1 MRNIGRNT
9 EHASTASR
17 RDAILVKKNYTLY
30 RETEIISDNTKTGP
44 NGEDAGEM
52 VINVGPQHPA
62 THGVL
67 HLVITL
73 QGETIKK
80 MEPHL
85 GYIHRSIEKM
95 CESLSYRQF
104 IYVTSRMDYLS
115 AHINNHACAMCV
127 EKGLQIEI
135 PPRAQVIRVL
145 MGELTRVASHELW
158 WGALAMD
165 VGAFTPF
172 FYAFRE
178 RETINDIMEET
189 CGARLTMN
197 YMVPGGVM
205 YDLHPNFQQRVKD
218 FIKLFKSKIDE
229 YDDLV
234 TGNII
239 FQNRTKGIGVI
250 SKEDAISFGCTG
262 PVGRGS
268 GVHCDIRKLYP
279 YEVYDKV
286 QFEEIIETAGDSFA
300 RYLVRIKE
308 MRQSIHIIEQ
318 LIDNIPEGDFQA
330 KTKAVLKLPKGEF
343 YSRVETARGEL
354 GVYIVSEGGTTP
366 YRIKFRS
373 PGFSNLSALE
383 HMVRGSKIGDLM
395 ATMGTLDLVIPDIDR

>member
-1 MRNIGRNT
+1 M
-9 EHASTASR
+9 
-17 RDAILVKKNYTLY
+17 Y
-30 RETEIISDNTKTGP
+30 RETQIVNTQNNIP
-44 NGEDAGEM
+44 SNAEDAGFAADGGEL

-73 QGETIKK
+73 QGETIQKI
-80 MEPHL
+80 EPHL

-115 AHINNHACAMCV
+115 AHINNHACALCI
-127 EKGLQIEI
+127 EKGLQLEI

-145 MGELTRVASHELW
+145 MGELTRIASHELW
-158 WGALAMD
+158 WGAMAMD
-165 VGAFTPF
+165 LGAFTPF

-205 YDLHPNFQQRVKD
+205 YDLHPNFQKRVKD
-218 FIKLFKSKIDE
+218 FIQLFNSKIDE

-234 TGNII
+234 TSNII
-239 FQNRTKGIGVI
+239 FQNRTKGVGVL
-250 SKEDAISFGCTG
+250 SKEDAVSFGCTG

-268 GVHCDIRKLYP
+268 GVQCDIRKLYP

-286 QFEEIIETAGDSFA
+286 QFDEIIETGGDSFS
-300 RYLVRIKE
+300 RYLVRVKE
-308 MRQSIHIIEQ
+308 LRQSIRIIEQ

-343 YSRVETARGEL
+343 YSRVETARGEF

-373 PGFSNLSALE
+373 PGFSNLSALD
-383 HMVRGSKIGDLM
+383 HISRGCKIGDLM
-395 ATMGTLDLVIPDIDR
+395 AIMGTLDLVIPDIDR

>member
-1 MRNIGRNT
+1 MY
-9 EHASTASR
+9 SQ
-17 RDAILVKKNYTLY
+17 
-30 RETEIISDNTKTGP
+30 TEIIKDTSDTE
-44 NGEDAGEM
+44 GEL

-73 QGETIKK
+73 DGETIKK
-80 MEPHL
+80 IEPHL

-115 AHINNHACAMCV
+115 SHINNLGCAHNV
-127 EKGLQIEI
+127 EKSMQIEV
-135 PPRAQVIRVL
+135 PQRAKVIRVL
-145 MGELTRVASHELW
+145 MSELTRIASHELW
-158 WGALAMD
+158 LGAMAMD
-165 VGAFTPF
+165 LGAFTPF

-178 RETINDIMEET
+178 REMITEIMEDT

-197 YMVPGGVM
+197 YIVPGGLM
-205 YDLHPNFQQRVKD
+205 YDLHPDFQQKVKA
-218 FIKLFKSKIDE
+218 FVKQFKHKVTE
-229 YDDLV
+229 YEDLV
-234 TGNII
+234 TNNVI
-239 FQNRTKGIGVI
+239 FQNRMKGVGVL
-250 SKEDAISFGCTG
+250 SKEDAISYGCTG

-268 GVHCDIRKLYP
+268 GVHCDIRKIFP
-279 YEVYDKV
+279 YEVYDTV
-286 QFEEIIETAGDSFA
+286 EFDEVLETAGDSFA
-300 RYLVRIKE
+300 RYMVRVRE
-308 MRQSIHIIEQ
+308 MNQSIRIIEQ

-330 KTKAVLKLPKGEF
+330 KTKAVLKPPKGEF
-343 YSRVETARGEL
+343 YTRVETARGEF

-383 HMVRGSKIGDLM
+383 HMAKGSKIGDLM

>member
-1 MRNIGRNT
+1 M
-9 EHASTASR
+9 
-17 RDAILVKKNYTLY
+17 YTQ
-30 RETEIISDNTKTGP
+30 TEIIKDTTAIGSE
-44 NGEDAGEM
+44 GEL

-67 HLVITL
+67 HLVVTL
-73 QGETIKK
+73 NGETIKNI
-80 MEPHL
+80 EPHL

-115 AHINNHACAMCV
+115 SHINNLGSAHCV
-127 EKGLQIEI
+127 EKGMQIEI
-135 PPRAQVIRVL
+135 PQRAKVIRVL
-145 MGELTRVASHELW
+145 MSELTRIASHELW
-158 WGALAMD
+158 LGAMAMD
-165 VGAFTPF
+165 LGAFTPF

-178 RETINDIMEET
+178 REMINEIMEET

-197 YMVPGGVM
+197 YIVPGGVM
-205 YDLHPNFQQRVKD
+205 YDIHPDFQKRVKE
-218 FIKLFKSKIDE
+218 FVKQFKEKVTE
-229 YDDLV
+229 YEDLV
-234 TGNII
+234 TNNII
-239 FQNRTKGIGVI
+239 FQNRMKGVGVL
-250 SKEDAISFGCTG
+250 STEDAISYGCTG

-268 GVHCDIRKLYP
+268 GVHCDIRKIFP
-279 YEVYDKV
+279 YEVYDTV
-286 QFEEIIETAGDSFA
+286 QFEEILETAGDSFA
-300 RYLVRIKE
+300 RYMVRVRE
-308 MRQSIHIIEQ
+308 MNQSIRIIEQ

-343 YSRVETARGEL
+343 YSRVETARGEF

-373 PGFSNLSALE
+373 PGFSNLSALN
-383 HMVRGSKIGDLM
+383 HMATGSKIGDLM

>member
-1 MRNIGRNT
+1 MYT
-9 EHASTASR
+9 ETQ
-17 RDAILVKKNYTLY
+17 ILNDTIESNL
-30 RETEIISDNTKTGP
+30 
-44 NGEDAGEM
+44 NGEGQL

-73 QGETIKK
+73 NGETIQKI
-80 MEPHL
+80 EPHL

-95 CESLSYRQF
+95 CESLTYRQF

-115 AHINNHACAMCV
+115 AHINNHACALTV
-127 EKGLQIEI
+127 EKAMQIEV
-135 PPRAQVIRVL
+135 PLRAQYIRVI
-145 MGELTRVASHELW
+145 MDELTRIASHELW

-178 RETINDIMEET
+178 RETITDIMEET

-205 YDLHPNFQQRVKD
+205 ADVHPDFQKKVKD
-218 FIKLFKSKIDE
+218 FIQLFKKNIDE
-229 YDDLV
+229 YDELV
-234 TGNII
+234 TGNVI
-239 FQNRTKGIGVI
+239 FQNRLKGVGYI
-250 SKEDAISFGCTG
+250 SPEDAISYGCTG
-262 PVGRGS
+262 PVARAS
-268 GVHCDIRKLYP
+268 GVSCDIRKHYP
-279 YEVYDKV
+279 YDIYNHV
-286 QFEEIIETAGDSFA
+286 QFDEVLETAGDSFA
-300 RYLVRIKE
+300 RYLVRVKE
-308 MRQSIHIIEQ
+308 MRQSIRIIEQ
-318 LIDNIPEGDFQA
+318 LIDNIPEGDYQT

-343 YSRVETARGEL
+343 YTRVETARGEL
-354 GVYIVSEGGTTP
+354 GLYIVSEGGTTP

-383 HMVRGSKIGDLM
+383 HMAKGSKIGDLM

>member
-1 MRNIGRNT
+1 MYT
-9 EHASTASR
+9 ETQ
-17 RDAILVKKNYTLY
+17 IIKNA
-30 RETEIISDNTKTGP
+30 TEVSKVSEE
-44 NGEDAGEM
+44 NGEL
-52 VINVGPQHPA
+52 VINIGPQHPA

-80 MEPHL
+80 IEPHL

-115 AHINNHACAMCV
+115 AHMNNHACAMTV
-127 EKGLQIEI
+127 EKALQVEI
-135 PPRAQVIRVL
+135 PSRAQYIRVI
-145 MGELTRVASHELW
+145 MSELTRIASHELW
-158 WGALAMD
+158 WGAMAMD
-165 VGAFTPF
+165 LGAFTPF

-178 RETINDIMEET
+178 RETINDIMEQT

-205 YDLHPNFQQRVKD
+205 ADIHPTFQQKVKD
-218 FIKLFKSKIDE
+218 FITLFKSKIDE
-229 YDDLV
+229 YDELV

-239 FQNRTKGIGVI
+239 FQNRMKNVGVI
-250 SKEDAISFGCTG
+250 SKEDAISYGCTG
-262 PVGRGS
+262 PVARGS
-268 GVHCDIRKLYP
+268 GVSCDIRKIFP
-279 YEVYDKV
+279 YEVYNQV
-286 QFEEIIETAGDSFA
+286 QFDEILESVGDSFS
-300 RYLVRIKE
+300 RYMVRIREMKE
-308 MRQSIHIIEQ
+308 SVKIIEQ
-318 LIDNIPEGDFQA
+318 LIDNIPEGEFQA
-330 KTKAVLKLPKGEF
+330 KTKAVLKLPKGE
-343 YSRVETARGEL
+343 YYTRVETARGEL

-383 HMVRGSKIGDLM
+383 HMAKGSKIGDLM